1 VGPYTLPT
9 LSFLFFNDFLH
20 KSSFLL
26 SLKELNLFS
35 LVKSIMSSSTGVV
48 DETGPV
54 AEIPPDNTVIASPQM
69 NIPMSLTATP
79 TPVQITIDDLLNS
92 HAVTTAKED
101 SDRSAVVTFTTPSV
115 DSLKPTLYKWAAAG
129 FPGGYIVNTISL
141 TPPSVCSD
149 GVARSLTVYFEY
161 LLGTPIA
168 TWLQNLEKLT
178 QGMIFT
184 FSHDGSNN
192 IVLHVTKI

>member
-48 DETGPV
+48 DETVPV
-54 AEIPPDNTVIASPQM
+54 AIFPDNTTVPLYQM
-69 NIPMSLTATP
+69 STMMNLSSFSIPI
-79 TPVQITIDDLLNS
+79 QITIDDLLNS

-101 SDRSAVVTFTTPSV
+101 SDRSAVVTFTTVSA
-115 DSLKPTLYKWAAAG
+115 DSLKPNLYKWAAAG
-129 FPGGYIVNTISL
+129 FPGGFIVDTISL
-141 TPPSVCSD
+141 TPPPVCSD
-149 GVARSLTVYFEY
+149 GITRSLTLYFEY

-168 TWLQNLEKLT
+168 TWLQNLETLT
-178 QGMIFT
+178 KGMMFT
-184 FSHDGSNN
+184 FSHNGTSN

>member
-48 DETGPV
+48 DETVPV
-54 AEIPPDNTVIASPQM
+54 AIFPDNTTVPVYQM
-69 NIPMSLTATP
+69 STMMNLSTVSI
-79 TPVQITIDDLLNS
+79 PVQITFDDLLNS
-92 HAVTTAKED
+92 HAAITAKED
-101 SDRSAVVTFTTPSV
+101 SDRSTVVTFTTVSA
-115 DSLKPTLYKWAAAG
+115 DSLKPNLYRWAAAG
-129 FPGGYIVNTISL
+129 FPGGFIVDTISL

-149 GVARSLTVYFEY
+149 GVSRSLTLYFEY

-168 TWLQNLEKLT
+168 TWLQNLETLT
-178 QGMIFT
+178 KGMMFT
-184 FSHDGSNN
+184 FSHNGTNN
-192 IVLHVTKI
+192 IVLHITKI